1 MDMFGAPNADLL
13 LHSSTTPPPQDLS
26 CRFEQA
32 CVLSSNV
39 NGVSFLNQFLQLL
52 PMTTSL

>member
-13 LHSSTTPPPQDLS
+13 LHSSITTPPQDLS